1 MLRDQ
6 RRTKIVCTLGP
17 ASDGDILPRLLAA
30 GMNVARLN
38 FSHGTH
44 AEHGARIK
52 RLRELAA
59 AAGLPLA
66 ILQDLAGP
74 KVRIGDVSGGEVTL
88 REGEEFCLSAVPL
101 KAGQAGV
108 IVDYPQVIT
117 ETPLG
122 APILLADG
130 NIELR
135 VEARTDTALNC
146 RVVVG
151 GVLRSHVGIN
161 FPMHS
166 LSVSAFTDKDRE
178 DLRFGIAQ
186 GVDFIALSYVRSRQ
200 DILEAKEFMRSL
212 GADIPII
219 AKIEKHEAL
228 SRLEEILDEADGL
241 MVARGDLGV
250 EIPLEQVPMVQKRI
264 IDAANQVGKPV
275 ITATQMLLSMVTHSR
290 PSRAEATD
298 VANAILDGTDAVM
311 LSEETAAGQFPVE
324 AVKFLDRVSRVT
336 EADFP
341 HAAWL
346 RDRAPLGT
354 PGDSRGRQLCGL
366 RDGPGPGGRGHSHQ
380 HRIWGHRPPH
390 QPVSASH
397 PHRGGDLPGGY
408 LAPAEPLLGGF
419 PPADPAHQ
427 GHGRDAPGGGGRG
440 PQGRDAEPR
449 RPGHHHHRHPH
460 RHPGQHQPDQGGC
473 HLVREIAAVSFY
485 RESPPVGGVRSP
497 AIMVEP
503 GSGLARDNPKGG

>member
-1 MLRDQ
+1 VLRDQ

-17 ASDGDILPRLLAA
+17 ASDGDILPKLLAA

-38 FSHGTH
+38 FSHGTLE
-44 AEHGARIK
+44 EHGARIK

-59 AAGLPLA
+59 AEGLPLA

-74 KVRIGDVSGGEVTL
+74 KVRIGGVPGGEVTL
-88 REGEEFCLSAVPL
+88 QEGGAFSLSAVPL
-101 KAGQAGV
+101 EEGQAGV

-135 VEARTDTALNC
+135 VESRTVTTLNC

-151 GVLRSHVGIN
+151 GVLRSRVGIN
-161 FPMHS
+161 FPSHS
-166 LSVSAFTDKDRE
+166 IKVSAFTGKDRQ

-186 GVDFIALSYVRSRQ
+186 GVDFIAMSYVRCRQ
-200 DILEAKEFMRSL
+200 DILAVKEFMRSL

-250 EIPLEQVPMVQKRI
+250 EIPPEQVPMVQKRI
-264 IDAANQVGKPV
+264 IQAANQAGKPV
-275 ITATQMLLSMVTHSR
+275 ITATQMLLSMVSHSR

-346 RDRAPLGT
+346 RDRALSGRPEIPEAVSYAACEMAQDLSASAILTNTEYGGTARLISRFRPRTPIVGVTSRQDTWRRLSLSWGVFPLLVPPIAHVDEMLRVVEAEALKAGMLNHGDRVIITTGT
-354 PGDSRGRQLCGL
+354 PIGTRGSTNL
-366 RDGPGPGGRGHSHQ
+366 
-380 HRIWGHRPPH
+380 IK
-390 QPVSASH
+390 
-397 PHRGGDLPGGY
+397 
-408 LAPAEPLLGGF
+408 
-419 PPADPAHQ
+419 AD
-427 GHGRDAPGGGGRG
+427 
-440 PQGRDAEPR
+440 
-449 RPGHHHHRHPH
+449 
-460 RHPGQHQPDQGGC
+460 
-473 HLVREIAAVSFY
+473 VIS
-485 RESPPVGGVRSP
+485 
-497 AIMVEP
+497 
-503 GSGLARDNPKGG
+503 

>member
-17 ASDGDILPRLLAA
+17 ASDGDILPRLLEA

-38 FSHGTH
+38 FSHGTQ
-44 AEHGARIK
+44 EQHGARIK
-52 RLRELAA
+52 RLRELAG

-88 REGEEFCLSAVPL
+88 REGEVFGLSAVPL
-101 KAGQAGV
+101 KEGQAGV

-135 VEARTDTALNC
+135 VESRTDMALEC

-161 FPMHS
+161 FPSHS
-166 LSVSAFTDKDRE
+166 LSVSAFTEKDRE

-186 GVDFIALSYVRSRQ
+186 KVDFIALSYVRSRQ
-200 DILEAKEFMRSL
+200 DVLEAKEFMRSL

-250 EIPLEQVPMVQKRI
+250 EIPLEQVPVVQKRI
-264 IDAANQVGKPV
+264 IAAANQVGKPV

-336 EADFP
+336 EAEFP

-346 RDRAPLGT
+346 RGRAP
-354 PGDSRGRQLCGL
+354 SGRQ
-366 RDGPGPGGRGHSHQ
+366 
-380 HRIWGHRPPH
+380 
-390 QPVSASH
+390 
-397 PHRGGDLPGGY
+397 
-408 LAPAEPLLGGF
+408 
-419 PPADPAHQ
+419 
-427 GHGRDAPGGGGRG
+427 
-440 PQGRDAEPR
+440 
-449 RPGHHHHRHPH
+449 
-460 RHPGQHQPDQGGC
+460 
-473 HLVREIAAVSFY
+473 EIPAAVSYSACEMAQDLEATAILTNTEYGGTARLISRFRPSTPIVGVTS
-485 RESPPVGGVRSP
+485 REDTWRRLSLSWGVFPLLIPTIKDTDEMLRV
-497 AIMVEP
+497 VEAEALKAGLLNHGDRVIITTGAP
-503 GSGLARDNPKGG
+503 IGTRGSTNLIKADVIS

>member
-38 FSHGTH
+38 FSHGTQ

-59 AAGLPLA
+59 AGGLPLA

-74 KVRIGDVSGGEVTL
+74 KVRIGNIPGGEVTL
-88 REGEEFCLSAVPL
+88 QEGGVFGLSAVPL
-101 KAGQAGV
+101 EAGQAGV
-108 IVDYPQVIT
+108 IVDYPQVIS

-135 VEARTDTALNC
+135 VETRTDTTLNC

-166 LSVSAFTDKDRE
+166 LKVSAFTEKDRE
-178 DLRFGIAQ
+178 DLRFGIGQ

-200 DILEAKEFMRSL
+200 DILAAKEFMRRL

-264 IDAANQVGKPV
+264 IAAANQAGKPV

-346 RDRAPLGT
+346 RDRAL
-354 PGDSRGRQLCGL
+354 SGRQ
-366 RDGPGPGGRGHSHQ
+366 
-380 HRIWGHRPPH
+380 
-390 QPVSASH
+390 
-397 PHRGGDLPGGY
+397 
-408 LAPAEPLLGGF
+408 
-419 PPADPAHQ
+419 
-427 GHGRDAPGGGGRG
+427 
-440 PQGRDAEPR
+440 
-449 RPGHHHHRHPH
+449 
-460 RHPGQHQPDQGGC
+460 
-473 HLVREIAAVSFY
+473 EIPAAVSYAACEMAQDLEAKAILTNTEYGGTARLISRF
-485 RESPPVGGVRSP
+485 RPRTPIVGVTSRQDTWRRLSLSWGVFPLLIPPIKDTDEMLRV
-497 AIMVEP
+497 VEAEALKAGMLNHGDRVIITTGTP
-503 GSGLARDNPKGG
+503 IGTRGSTNLIKADVIS